1 MHSGGPTFLGPRS
14 WNYYGAQP
22 ATIGQYATRLKGP
35 GCRCK
40 DLEALIAEN
49 MVVGGVLENGPY
61 SGLLPTSNE
70 VWVTAVMVLN
80 GVVPWQIITIFF

>member
-1 MHSGGPTFLGPRS
+1 
-14 WNYYGAQP
+14 
-22 ATIGQYATRLKGP
+22 
-35 GCRCK
+35 
-40 DLEALIAEN
+40 

-80 GVVPWQIITIFF
+80 GDNLFRFYNISLDSTVCAILINI

>member
-1 MHSGGPTFLGPRS
+1 
-14 WNYYGAQP
+14 
-22 ATIGQYATRLKGP
+22 
-35 GCRCK
+35 
-40 DLEALIAEN
+40 

-61 SGLLPTSNE
+61 SGLFPTSNE